1 MTPVFCCGFEC
12 GVSSTAGSHWD
23 NSTEATFSTST
34 VRSGARSLRMN
45 LTASSATMGSNY
57 GVPVAFGGT
66 AGVLRGYIRFTTLPD
81 TNFPLLL
88 LTTGSTHQVGL
99 VYQSSDGKLYAGRDN
114 NGTLTVGASGFTP
127 VTGQWYQVDIRV
139 NVAANPWLVDVQIDG
154 TALGQASIA
163 LAASTISIIRC
174 GRNYSGVHT
183 TTVDCFIDDILM
195 SSTLADYPLGPG
207 YVNHFVPTA
216 DGAHNIAGTADF
228 RRTLTATDI
237 LNSTTDAH
245 LLVDEVPL
253 EATVTDWINMIA
265 PPNAT
270 DYVECIFG
278 PAPGIEVP
286 VVGPRTV
293 EVICGINQAGT
304 GAGNME
310 IRLNDNGSMGTI
322 YTATGVAGV
331 AVATGQQ
338 FKRAHFADPPSAA
351 SAWNVNNDG
360 GNGDFRDLRIRFG
373 SPAALDVNPD
383 QYFGCAMIEAEF
395 AMELPRSSY
404 GSRPM
409 GPPGQ
414 NQMNQLL
421 IQ

>member
-12 GVSSTAGSHWD
+12 GVSGVFGSHWD
-23 NSTEATFSTST
+23 NSGGLATFSTST
-34 VRSGARSLRMN
+34 VRSGARSLRLN
-45 LTASSATMGSNY
+45 LAAASTTMGSNY
-57 GVPVAFGGT
+57 GGLTAFGGT
-66 AGVLRGYIRFTTLPD
+66 AGVLRGYIHFTTLPD

-88 LTTGSTHQVGL
+88 LTTASGGTVGL

-114 NGTLTVGASGFTP
+114 TGTLTVGSSGFTP
-127 VTGQWYQVDIRV
+127 VTDRWYLVDIRV
-139 NVAANPWLVDVQIDG
+139 NVVANPWLIDVQIDG
-154 TALGQASIA
+154 VALGQASIA

-174 GRNYSGVHT
+174 GRNYTGIT

-195 SSTLADYPLGPG
+195 SSTLADYPLGAG
-207 YVNHFVPTA
+207 FVNHFVPTA
-216 DGAHNIAGTADF
+216 DGTHNIAGTADF

-278 PAPGIEVP
+278 PAPGIHVP
-286 VVGPRTV
+286 VIGPRAV
-293 EVICGINQAGT
+293 EIICGINQAGT

-310 IRLNDNGSMGTI
+310 IRLNDNGTTNAVYS
-322 YTATGVAGV
+322 ATGVAGV
-331 AVATGQQ
+331 TVATGQQ
-338 FKRAHFADPPSAA
+338 FKRKHYATAPTGG
-351 SAWNVNNDG
+351 AWNANDSG
-360 GNGDFRDLRIRFG
+360 AGSFRNIRIRFG

-395 AMELPRSSY
+395 ADELDHSMY
-404 GSRPM
+404 ARPF
-409 GPPGQ
+409 GLQGQ
-414 NQMNQLL
+414 SQMNQLL
-421 IQ
+421 AT